1 MFMLSKEQCNE
12 ILAVAL
18 QHGAQ
23 FAEIYAEETL
33 KDLINLVNE
42 KVDKVL
48 GGIDSGV
55 GIRVISDHKV
65 IYSYTNDFTIDN
77 LKALAKKSAIA
88 LKTKSNNTVMP
99 FMNEEIL
106 DKHKPK
112 IIATPS
118 LKKDAIEKIRL
129 GNKASKKHS
138 KHIAETAGS
147 YKTEIKHLLIAN
159 SEGLYKTDVRNYTR
173 VTLSA
178 IASNGNDKQ
187 VGSVGP
193 GKLGGFELFDEIDT
207 VHLGEKTAESATTML
222 HAGYMEP
229 GKFPVVI
236 ENGFGGVIFHEAC
249 GHPIEAQFVAKGA
262 SVFTDKLGKQIGNE
276 KLNVVD
282 DGTLPNEWGSSNFDD
297 EGTKTQRN
305 QLIENGILKSY
316 LVDRLSGEKLGLELT
331 GSGRR
336 QNYKFPPTSR
346 MNNTFILNGNDD
358 KQKMIE
364 SIEFGL
370 YAKEMGGGSVQYTS
384 DFNFSV
390 REGYVIRNGK
400 IAEPVR
406 GATLIG
412 KGKDILWDIDM
423 VSDNLAQAQGVCG
436 SSSGQIPTNVG
447 QPAIRVR
454 EITVG
459 GR

>member
-1 MFMLSKEQCNE
+1 MLSKEQTNE

-18 QHGAQ
+18 YHGAT
-23 FAEIYAEETL
+23 FAEIYAEESY
-33 KDLINLVNE
+33 KDLITLVNE
-42 KVDKVL
+42 KVDRVL
-48 GGIDSGV
+48 GGVDNGV
-55 GIRVISDHKV
+55 GIRVITNNNV
-65 IYSYTNDFTIDN
+65 IYSYTNDFSIDN
-77 LKALAKKSAIA
+77 LKALAKKASIA
-88 LKTKSNNTVMP
+88 LKSKSTNKVMP
-99 FMNEEIL
+99 FINSDFE

-112 IIATPS
+112 KIIDSS
-118 LKKDAIEKIRL
+118 LKKDAIEKIRQ
-129 GNKASKKHS
+129 GNLASKKYS
-138 KHIAETAGS
+138 KHIAETSGS
-147 YKTEIKHLLIAN
+147 YKTEVKHILIAN
-159 SEGLYKTDVRNYTR
+159 SEGLYKTDTRNYIR
-173 VTLSA
+173 VAISS
-178 IASNGNDKQ
+178 IASKGSDKQ

-207 VHLGEKTAESATTML
+207 VELGEKTAESAVTML
-222 HAGYMEP
+222 HADYMHS
-229 GKFPVVI
+229 GKFPVII

-262 SVFTDKLGKQIGNE
+262 SPFKDKIGEKVGHE

-282 DGTLPNEWGSSNFDD
+282 DGTLPNHWGSSNFDD
-297 EGTKTQRN
+297 EGTPTQRN
-305 QLIENGILKSY
+305 VLIENGILKSY
-316 LVDRLSGEKLGLELT
+316 LVDKVSGDKLGLEYT

-336 QNYKFPPTSR
+336 QSYKFPPTSR
-346 MNNTFILNGNDD
+346 MNNTFILNGNDSRD
-358 KQKMIE
+358 KMIE

-390 REGYVIRNGK
+390 REGYIIRNGK

-412 KGKDILWDIDM
+412 KGKDILHDINM
-423 VSDNLAQAQGVCG
+423 ISDNLEQAQGVCG

-447 QPAIRVR
+447 QPTIKVR
-454 EITVG
+454 EMTVG